1 MKPLIDAEALR
12 KYTSRVLTVST
23 RAAAG
28 IWEDTSGPEIVKSLL
43 ALGLDVAAPVV
54 VPDGWEIEKQ
64 LKGFVE
70 SGVDLVI
77 TTGGTGHTP
86 NDLTPEMTKRV
97 IDRESPGIAE
107 AIRAFGVARGVPTAI
122 LSRGIAGI
130 ANETLII
137 NLPGSLG
144 GVKDGLDVLKP
155 ILLHALDQIHGG
167 DHIRAL

>member
-1 MKPLIDAEALR
+1 MGEFSVK

-28 IWEDTSGPEIVKSLL
+28 IWEDTSGPEIVKFLL
-43 ALGLDVAAPVV
+43 ALGFEVPAPVV
-54 VPDGWEIEKQ
+54 VPDGAEIERQ
-64 LKGFVE
+64 LRGFVE
-70 SGVDLVI
+70 NGIDLVI

-144 GVKDGLDVLKP
+144 GVKDGLEIIEP
-155 ILLHALDQIHGG
+155 ILLHALDQMHGG
-167 DHIRAL
+167 DHIRQI

>member
-1 MKPLIDAEALR
+1 MAEAAR

-28 IWEDTSGPEIVKSLL
+28 IWEDTTGPEIVKSLL
-43 ALGLDVAAPVV
+43 TLGFDVAAPVV
-54 VPDGWEIEKQ
+54 VPDGAEIEKQ

-70 SGVDLVI
+70 SGIDLVI

-107 AIRAFGVARGVPTAI
+107 AIRSYGVARGVPTAI

-130 ANETLII
+130 ANKTLII

-155 ILLHALDQIHGG
+155 ILVHALDQIHGG